1 MTVSGVNAAFFE
13 KTGTAREPFEEI
25 LDPASGVVEKRKY
38 ERE

>member
-13 KTGTAREPFEEI
+13 KTGAAREPFEEI
-25 LDPASGVVEKRKY
+25 LSSASGILEKKKY